1 MKKWL
6 NSWPTRASF
15 AFLVLIS
22 LIALLAPWMARF
34 PYELQNI
41 DGIFQLPSGLHWFG
55 TDALGRDLWSRVLFG
70 ARISLSIAVLTAFT
84 SVLIGSLLGTL
95 AGFWEGWFDR
105 VLMRTIDVLYT
116 LPTLVIMILV
126 MLVMG
131 RGLAGVFVAL
141 TLTGWL
147 GTARLM
153 RAQVLSWKKR
163 SFVEAAHALGV
174 SPMRLLWKHIL
185 PHCMAPLIVDLSY
198 QIPSNILA
206 EAFLSFLGI
215 GIAPPLPSW
224 GVLVDEGFRA
234 LNLFPHLVITPGLA
248 IFLTMLSFNI
258 LGDRLRDHLDPFLKN
273 R

>member
-1 MKKWL
+1 MKKLL
-6 NSWPTRASF
+6 NSWPTQVSF
-15 AFLVLIS
+15 LFLVVIALAA
-22 LIALLAPWMARF
+22 LIAPWIARF
-34 PYELQNI
+34 PYDLQNI
-41 DGIFQLPSGLHWFG
+41 DFAFQHPSAQHWFG
-55 TDALGRDLWSRVLFG
+55 TDALGRDLWSRVLHG
-70 ARISLSIAVLTAFT
+70 AQISLSIAVLTALT
-84 SVLIGSLLGTL
+84 SVIIGSILGTL

-105 VLMRTIDVLYT
+105 LLMRTIDILYT

-163 SFVEAAHALGV
+163 PFVEAAHALGV
-174 SPMRLLWKHIL
+174 SPLRLLLRHIL
-185 PHCMAPLIVDLSY
+185 PHCLAPLIVELSY

-234 LNLFPHLVITPGLA
+234 LNLFPHLVIAPGLA
-248 IFLTMLSFNI
+248 IFFTMLSFNI
-258 LGDRLRDHLDPFLKN
+258 LGDRLRDHLDPFLRN

>member
-15 AFLVLIS
+15 TFLVLIS
-22 LIALLAPWMARF
+22 LVALMAPWIARF
-34 PYELQNI
+34 PYELQDI
-41 DGIFQLPSGLHWFG
+41 DNVFQIPSLLHWFG

-70 ARISLSIAVLTAFT
+70 ARISLSIAILTAFS

-105 VLMRTIDVLYT
+105 LLMRTIDVLYT

-131 RGLAGVFVAL
+131 RGLTGVFVAL

-153 RAQVLSWKKR
+153 RAQVLTWKKR
-163 SFVEAAHALGV
+163 PFVEAAHALGV

-234 LNLFPHLVITPGLA
+234 LNLFPHLVITPGFA